1 MLPIALLM
9 MVTMRMGQQWSD
21 GILELFTAPWK
32 PVYLDITV
40 SMIVYLILF
49 WVAVN
54 LKCLI
59 KNVYLMLRHSNNV
72 KFSHIIEW
80 L

>member
-1 MLPIALLM
+1 
-9 MVTMRMGQQWSD
+9 MRMGQQWSD

-40 SMIVYLILF
+40 SMIFYVILF
-49 WVAVN
+49 WVA
-54 LKCLI
+54 I
-59 KNVYLMLRHSNNV
+59 GNV
-72 KFSHIIEW
+72 KFSHIEW